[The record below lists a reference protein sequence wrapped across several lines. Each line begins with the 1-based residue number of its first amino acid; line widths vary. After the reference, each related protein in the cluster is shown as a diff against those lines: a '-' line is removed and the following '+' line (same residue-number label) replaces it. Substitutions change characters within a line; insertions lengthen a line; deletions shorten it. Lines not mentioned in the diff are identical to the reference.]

1 MDGESERRLGRK
13 AGHLLV
19 ILTVMM
25 MSTRE
30 MTVLRDLESAILP
43 GENIMQLYIL

>member
-19 ILTVMM
+19 IPTMMM
-25 MSTRE
+25 MSARE
-30 MTVLRDLESAILP
+30 MTVLGDLENAILP